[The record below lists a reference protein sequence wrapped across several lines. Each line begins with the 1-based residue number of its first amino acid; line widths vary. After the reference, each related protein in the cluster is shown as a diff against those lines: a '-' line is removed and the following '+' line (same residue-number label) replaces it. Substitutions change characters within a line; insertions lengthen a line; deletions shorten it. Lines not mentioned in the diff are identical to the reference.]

1 MSRKLLAIVNFLIF
15 GSLLVIPFYTEYS
28 FIKILLPYLA
38 SLSWFGLIILIGANS
53 LVSIFM
59 GIMYFFVAAIFFSYG
74 FDYGIIISMVAG
86 IVGAILVYF
95 SSGMDLNE
103 D

>member
-28 FIKILLPYLA
+28 FIKILLPYLS
-38 SLSWFGLIILIGANS
+38 SLVWFGLIILMGANT

-59 GIMYFFVAAIFFSYG
+59 GIVYFLVAAIFFSYG
-74 FDYGIIISMVAG
+74 FDYGIIISMVVG

>member
-28 FIKILLPYLA
+28 FIKILLPYLS
-38 SLSWFGLIILIGANS
+38 SLVWFGLIILMGANS

-59 GIMYFFVAAIFFSYG
+59 GIVYFLVAAIFFSYG
-74 FDYGIIISMVAG
+74 FDYGIIISMVA
-86 IVGAILVYF
+86 
-95 SSGMDLNE
+95 
-103 D
+103 

>member
-1 MSRKLLAIVNFLIF
+1 MLIVYFL
-15 GSLLVIPFYTEYS
+15 
-28 FIKILLPYLA
+28 
-38 SLSWFGLIILIGANS
+38 
-53 LVSIFM
+53 
-59 GIMYFFVAAIFFSYG
+59 VAAIFFSYG
-74 FDYGIIISMVAG
+74 FDYGIIISMVVG

>member
-1 MSRKLLAIVNFLIF
+1 MRRKSLAIVNFLIF
-15 GSLLVIPFYTEYS
+15 GSLIIIPFYTEYS
-28 FIKILLPYLA
+28 FFKMLFPYLL
-38 SLSWFGLIILIGANS
+38 SLVWFVLIMLIGATS

-59 GIMYFFVAAIFFSYG
+59 VIVYFLVAAIFFSYG
-74 FDYGIIISMVAG
+74 FDYGIIISMVVG

>member
-28 FIKILLPYLA
+28 LIKILPPYLA
-38 SLSWFGLIILIGANS
+38 SLVWFGLIILMGANS

-59 GIMYFFVAAIFFSYG
+59 GIMYFLVAAIFFSYG
-74 FDYGIIISMVAG
+74 FNYGIIISMVAG